1 MSVERIPASQSLVE
15 VMDRVLD
22 KGIVIVDWKVL
33 LSLFRVQLFVLG
45 ARVVTISVDTY
56 LEYAEAVGL
65 VPLKATR
72 HVTEYVSHD
81 RAH

>member
-1 MSVERIPASQSLVE
+1 VSVQRIPASQSLVE

-22 KGIVIVDWKVL
+22 KGIVIVDRKVL

-72 HVTEYVSHD
+72 V
-81 RAH
+81 

>member
-1 MSVERIPASQSLVE
+1 MSVERIPASRSLVE

-22 KGIVIVDWKVL
+22 KGIVIVDRKVL
-33 LSLFRVQLFVLG
+33 LSLFRLELFVLE
-45 ARVVTISVDTY
+45 ARVVTISIDTY

-72 HVTEYVSHD
+72 HVTEYVSRD
-81 RAH
+81 RVR